1 MIRAVYPGTFDPVTL
16 GHVDIAMRAAAM
28 FDEVVVAVYDLP
40 PKSLTFTTEERIDLW
55 RQCLDGKPNITVRAY
70 VGVTV
75 DLAHE
80 VGARVLVRGLR
91 ALSDFLYEQE
101 MALTNKRL
109 APDVE
114 AGFMMSSLDYLYLS
128 SSRMKELWSLGK
140 PMADMVAPPVA
151 AALAKKFP
159 L

>member
-16 GHVDIAMRAAAM
+16 GHIDIAMRAAAM

-40 PKSLTFTTEERIDLW
+40 PKNLTFTTEERIALW
-55 RQCLDGKPNITVRAY
+55 RQCLGDKPNITVRAY
-70 VGVTV
+70 AGVTV

-80 VGARVLVRGLR
+80 VGASVLVRGLR

-114 AGFMMSSLDYLYLS
+114 AVFMMSSLDYLYLS
-128 SSRMKELWSLGK
+128 SSRMKELWSLGR
-140 PMADMVAPPVA
+140 PMADMVPPPVA

>member
-1 MIRAVYPGTFDPVTL
+1 MIRAVYPGPFDPVTL

-114 AGFMMSSLDYLYLS
+114 AVLMMSSLDYLYLS